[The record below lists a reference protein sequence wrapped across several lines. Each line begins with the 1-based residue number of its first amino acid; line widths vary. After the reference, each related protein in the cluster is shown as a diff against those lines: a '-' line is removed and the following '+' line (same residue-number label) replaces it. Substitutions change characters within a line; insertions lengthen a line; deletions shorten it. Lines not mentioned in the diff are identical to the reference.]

1 MAELTT
7 IGNTAVDPAWY
18 ALHTRHQH
26 EKVVAQAL
34 SNKRFEVFLPLY
46 DAAHHWKDRIRQLS
60 LPLFPCYVFIRGGLD
75 RRLEVITT
83 PSVHS
88 FVGMGGRPA
97 PIPDADIAAIQ
108 RTVTSLARVEPH
120 PFLKC
125 GDWVRVKHGPLE
137 GIEGILVR
145 KKNRLRLILSV
156 ELLRQAISVEV
167 DASLV
172 ERAPR
177 ANDRRVIT
185 WERRYAPALA

>member
-7 IGNTAVDPAWY
+7 VGNTAFDLAWY

-34 SNKRFEVFLPLY
+34 SNKKFEIFLPLY
-46 DAAHHWKDRIRQLS
+46 DAVHHWRDRNRQLS
-60 LPLFPCYVFIRGGLD
+60 LPLFPCYVFIRGGID

-125 GDWVRVKHGPLE
+125 GDWVRVTHGPLE

-156 ELLRQAISVEV
+156 ELLHQAIAVEV
-167 DASLV
+167 DTSLV